1 MKIFDCTTYFD
12 EPLLFELR
20 LNILSKYVDEFIVCE
35 ATFTHSGQ
43 KKKINF
49 DKKNYP
55 DFKDK
60 ITHIVVDKEPD
71 DLLEINESN
80 KSDNSLFRL
89 NAAKRIEK
97 QRNDI
102 ISNFN
107 KTNDNDWI
115 IYSDSDEIPDLSKI
129 NLRNTN
135 KNLILFKQKF
145 FYYKFNLTLES
156 HDWFGS
162 KACKL
167 SSLKSF
173 TDLRNTKTKKY
184 EWWRLDTIFKKDK
197 FINLQI
203 VNDGG
208 WHFTELKNPNQI
220 YIKHKNDEHHDEFD
234 LTGINETDIEDMVQ
248 NRYIPYDHT
257 ADKRDL
263 KKKWN
268 KNNRVYLNKINDNKL
283 PNYLIENKCKYLKWF
298 V

>member
-1 MKIFDCTTYFD
+1 MKVFDCTTYFD

-35 ATFTHSGQ
+35 ATYTHSGQ

-49 DKKNYP
+49 DKNSYP

-60 ITHIVVDKEPD
+60 ITHIVVEQEPD

-80 KSDNSLFRL
+80 KFDNSLFRL
-89 NAAKRIEK
+89 NAAKRIKK
-97 QRNDI
+97 QRNEI
-102 ISNFN
+102 ISYFDNA
-107 KTNDNDWI
+107 NDNDWI

-135 KNLILFKQKF
+135 KKIVLFKQKF
-145 FYYKFNLTLES
+145 FYYKFNLILES
-156 HDWFGS
+156 QDWFGS
-162 KACKL
+162 KACKF
-167 SSLKSF
+167 SALKSF

-184 EWWRLDTIFKKDK
+184 KWWRLDTIFKNDK

-203 VNDGG
+203 VDDGG
-208 WHFTELKNPNQI
+208 WHFTELKNPKQI

-234 LTGINETDIEDMVQ
+234 LTGINEKDIEDMVE
-248 NRYIPYDHT
+248 NRYIPYDHS
-257 ADKRDL
+257 ADKKDL

-283 PNYLIENKCKYLKWF
+283 PNYLIDNKSKYLKWF